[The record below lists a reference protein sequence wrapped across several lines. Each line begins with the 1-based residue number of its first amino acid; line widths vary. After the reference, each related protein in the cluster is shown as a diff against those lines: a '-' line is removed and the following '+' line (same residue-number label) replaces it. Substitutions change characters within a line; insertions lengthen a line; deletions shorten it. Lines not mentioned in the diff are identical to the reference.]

1 MSGNL
6 KAVYQE
12 EWYNTTSIPC
22 AWATLQELATEL
34 ENGWVVFWQHHQI
47 ALGKIENTQIEWLTE
62 APIEGED
69 HLMRVRAFNEAVEY
83 HFWRSGKQIK
93 GRKRVDSLTE
103 PKDTSCVDTK
113 MMLRS
118 ELAKPLKSILGEKP
132 NLAVLTRNYIGYEN
146 PEVPQAGYVD
156 SRFVEFLIF

>member
-12 EWYNTTSIPC
+12 KSYNTQATPC
-22 AWATLQELATEL
+22 TWTALQDLAKEL
-34 ENGWVVFWQHHQI
+34 EDGWVVFWQHHQI
-47 ALGKIENTQIEWLTE
+47 ALGKIEHTQIEWLTE
-62 APIEGED
+62 APIETED
-69 HLMRVRAFNEAVEY
+69 HLVRVRAFNAGMEY

-93 GRKRVDSLTE
+93 GSKRVDRLTE

-113 MMLRS
+113 MMLRA
-118 ELAKPLKSILGEKP
+118 ELAKPLKSILGEKSS
-132 NLAVLTRNYIGYEN
+132 LAVLTRNYIGYDN
-146 PEVPQAGYVD
+146 PEVPQVGYVD